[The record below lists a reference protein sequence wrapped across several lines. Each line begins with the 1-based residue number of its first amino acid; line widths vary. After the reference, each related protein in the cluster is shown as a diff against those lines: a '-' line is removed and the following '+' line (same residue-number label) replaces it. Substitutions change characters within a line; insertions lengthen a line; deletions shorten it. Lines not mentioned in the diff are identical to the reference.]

1 MERIQKKQYN
11 HRQLLKLTS
20 LEADEFFSVL
30 AVFDQLWYEQHRHY
44 DLKGQERNIPKFKE
58 HADISLQGSD
68 DKLLFV
74 LVYLSEHPSQQYH
87 AAIFNMSQS
96 KVSHG
101 VARRWLKLL
110 LPLLEKTLSKMKLLP
125 ARNADTLYQS
135 LQLLAGYFILL
146 DGTERPIPR
155 PVCPDRREY
164 FYSGKKGCH
173 TVKNNL
179 IINESKQVLYL
190 SPTVEG
196 KLHDK
201 TLAQE
206 MELHFP
212 SQGVLMQDLGY
223 QGFFPEHV
231 TVVMPIKK
239 SKGRKLT
246 QKQKDFNKRTS
257 SMRIA
262 VEHAIGSV
270 KRLNILQ
277 HKIRLRIEDIKDQI
291 MLIATG
297 LHNLRVANRNL
308 S

>member
-1 MERIQKKQYN
+1 MQRKQKKQYN
-11 HRQLLKLTS
+11 YRQLLKLTG

-30 AVFDQLWYEQHRHY
+30 AVFDQLWYQQHKHY
-44 DLKGQERNIPKFKE
+44 DLKGQKRNMPKFKE
-58 HADISLQGSD
+58 HADISLQGSH

-87 AAIFNMSQS
+87 AALFNMSQS
-96 KVSHG
+96 KVSQ
-101 VARRWLKLL
+101 WLKLL

-125 ARNADTLYQS
+125 ERNADALYQS

-146 DGTERPIPR
+146 DGTERPIP
-155 PVCPDRREY
+155 DRQEY

-179 IINESKQVLYL
+179 IINDKKQILYL

-212 SQGVLMQDLGY
+212 DRGILMQDLGY
-223 QGFFPEHV
+223 QGFKPEQA

-239 SKGRKLT
+239 PKGGKLT
-246 QKQKDFNKRTS
+246 QQQKDFNKRLS
-257 SMRIA
+257 STRIA

-277 HKIRLRIEDIKDQI
+277 RKVRLRIEDVQDRV

-297 LHNLRVANRNL
+297 LHNIRVANRNL